1 MGSKMTKTQDRL
13 TLEEELELN
22 SLMNKY
28 KNDDKYFAHMNCKVT
43 TFMLLGG
50 VRSIKGRPTPEEM
63 LLALLV
69 SGRY

>member
-1 MGSKMTKTQDRL
+1 
-13 TLEEELELN
+13 
-22 SLMNKY
+22 MNKY
-28 KNDDKYFAHMNCKVT
+28 KNDDEYFAHMNREVT

-50 VRSIKGRPTPEEM
+50 VRIIKERPSPEEM

>member
-1 MGSKMTKTQDRL
+1 MALQNDKLTKA
-13 TLEEELELN
+13 EEQELN
-22 SLMNKY
+22 HLMDKY
-28 KNDDKYFAHMNCKVT
+28 KNDDEFFAHMNRQVT

-50 VRSIKGRPTPEEM
+50 VGGIKGRPTPEQM